1 MKTDDK
7 QNLNLS
13 QTQAGQKLSNK
24 LSEIALKE
32 KEQEV
37 KNLADSL
44 NVPYVNLDK
53 FPIAQEAIKLIPQEQ
68 AESLQTL
75 CFLYTGD
82 EIRLGSLNPT
92 NPQVSILVRELSEK
106 YHANVRTYM
115 ISENSFALAFE
126 VYNRIPTII
135 QMEGVNITAEDLNKF
150 DAKLVDFKTLN
161 DLIQK
166 TNLTETLNLIIA
178 AGLKFEASDVHIE
191 AEKENVKIR
200 FRIDGVLHDT
210 ATLDL
215 KSWPKINSRIKL
227 LAALKLNL
235 GKKPQDGRF
244 TIHLEKSDI
253 DVRVSIIPSSYGES
267 IVLRLL
273 RTTGLG
279 LEMEALGLKGKAF
292 VDLKNQ
298 MTKPNGM
305 IISTGPT
312 GSGKTTTLY
321 SILNKLN
328 NPENKIITLED
339 PIEYKLPGIVQSQVD
354 SALTETNEAGPMGE
368 VKESSQYTFAKGLRA
383 LLRQDPDIVMVGEV
397 RDLETADTAINA
409 ALTGHLMLTSMHTN
423 SAAGTIPRLL
433 AMGVKKFL
441 LAPALNAIIG
451 QRLLRKLCPECKT
464 EDTKVDNNTMTMI
477 MNALNNINPES
488 GYKPSD
494 LSNLKFFTAP
504 GCPACHGLG
513 YRGRIGVFEI
523 LTMNP
528 EIEKVI
534 LSGEISEYQIEKIAV
549 ANGMIT
555 MLQDGLLKALDGIT
569 SISEVMKEVKD

>member
-7 QNLNLS
+7 QNLNLN
-13 QTQAGQKLSNK
+13 QTQAGKKLSTK
-24 LSEIALKE
+24 LSEISLKE

-44 NVPYVNLDK
+44 HVPYVNLDK

-92 NPQVSILVRELSEK
+92 NPQVSILIRELSEK

-115 ISENSFALAFE
+115 ISENSFMLAFE
-126 VYNRIPTII
+126 VYNRIPTVI
-135 QMEGVNITAEDLNKF
+135 QMEGVNITAEDLSKF
-150 DAKLVDFKTLN
+150 DEKLVDFKTLN

-191 AEKENVKIR
+191 AEKEEVKIR

-227 LAALKLNL
+227 LATLKLNL

-279 LEMEALGLKGKAF
+279 LEMETLGLRGKAF

-354 SALTETNEAGPMGE
+354 SALTDATEASTANE
-368 VKESSQYTFAKGLRA
+368 YTFAKGLRA

-409 ALTGHLMLTSMHTN
+409 ALTGHLMLTTMHTN

-451 QRLLRKLCPECKT
+451 QRLLRKLCTECKV
-464 EDTKVDNNTMTMI
+464 EDTKVDNNTMTLI
-477 MNALNNINPES
+477 MNALNTISPES
-488 GYKPSD
+488 GHRPSD
-494 LSNLKFFTAP
+494 LSNLKFFSAK

-523 LTMNP
+523 LTMSP
-528 EIEKVI
+528 EIEKMI
-534 LSGEISEYQIEKIAV
+534 LSDEISEYQIEKMAV
-549 ANGMIT
+549 AGGMIT

-569 SISEVMKEVKD
+569 SIAEVMKEVKD